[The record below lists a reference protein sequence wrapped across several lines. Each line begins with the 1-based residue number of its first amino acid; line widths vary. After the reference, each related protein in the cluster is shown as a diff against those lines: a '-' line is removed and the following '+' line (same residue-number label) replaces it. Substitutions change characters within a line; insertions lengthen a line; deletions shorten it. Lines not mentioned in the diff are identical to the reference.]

1 MYTLLYECLLV
12 YIWMTWPCGHLT
24 NPGGLILIPSRK
36 KWRSEV
42 RGNREKIMD
51 WGTNSSFFP
60 EGSGNIISSHRRL
73 WKCPNYITIT
83 IPTDFRI
90 FYIIYS
96 MRQSLITW
104 FLIIFSL
111 TLFIPSKIKLIRLKY
126 WNILSLDYYTYNT
139 FKGHQYNTNKKYFLE
154 ATLPSY
160 TYIMPYIHDKYKIL
174 IGIRK

>member
-1 MYTLLYECLLV
+1 MHEINTK
-12 YIWMTWPCGHLT
+12 PSG
-24 NPGGLILIPSRK
+24 NKLIFWSLK
-36 KWRSEV
+36 
-42 RGNREKIMD
+42 
-51 WGTNSSFFP
+51 SFFP
-60 EGSGNIISSHRRL
+60 EGSGNIISSHKRL
-73 WKCPNYITIT
+73 WKWPNYLTIT

-96 MRQSLITW
+96 MRLSFITW

-111 TLFIPSKIKLIRLKY
+111 TLFSSSKIKLIRLKY
-126 WNILSLDYYTYNT
+126 WNILSLDYYIYNT
-139 FKGHQYNTNKKYFLE
+139 FKLRDINIYTNKKYFQE